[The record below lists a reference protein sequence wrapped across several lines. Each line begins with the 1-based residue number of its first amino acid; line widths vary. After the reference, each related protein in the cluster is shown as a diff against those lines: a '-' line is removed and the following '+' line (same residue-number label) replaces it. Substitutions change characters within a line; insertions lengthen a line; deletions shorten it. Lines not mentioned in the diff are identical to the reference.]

1 MKTICGID
9 CSECGLKA
17 NCGGCKAANGHPSAN
32 RVRLPNAVKSNS
44 LAHCDTSYSSECR
57 LKTIN

>member
-17 NCGGCKAANGHPSAN
+17 NCGGCEATNGHPSAN
-32 RVRLPNAVKSNS
+32 RVCLPNAVKATALRIAIHHVHRN
-44 LAHCDTSYSSECR
+44 AG
-57 LKTIN
+57 